1 LCQHI
6 YQIIIFILLTAA
18 GFLICR
24 QLLKIPKLS
33 MKKNIKHLQVQKEM
47 PGKQLLTRFV
57 MPLVK
62 PISRFIP
69 IDPVKEARMASMLQR
84 GGLTL
89 TPQEYY
95 ARAILCVFFTWPL
108 APLFVVIGAPHLLPI
123 VVIFSVVVFRHFTTD
138 LNDAL
143 KEKKRRI
150 EIELPGFVR
159 SILYRLE
166 ENKHDGSR
174 IVVQVDLI
182 QIFEDYLKVAS
193 DTFRRDVAILVLE
206 MKALDIETGLRHFN
220 ERLGLTDVSFLVN
233 ALIGLHRG
241 EHQGEALSYL
251 ARDMDIKA
259 KEVFRKKLNTLPH
272 RVKIASIPL
281 VAVTLASLLYVIGSH
296 LIRSMGGLF

>member
-1 LCQHI
+1 ML

-18 GFLICR
+18 GFLLCR

-33 MKKNIKHLQVQKEM
+33 IKKNIKNLQAAKGR
-47 PGKQLLTRFV
+47 PDGLINRCL
-57 MPLVK
+57 MPLARPVA
-62 PISRFIP
+62 RLIP
-69 IDPVKEARMASMLQR
+69 LDPVKEARMASMLRR
-84 GGLTL
+84 GGLEL
-89 TPQEYY
+89 TPKEYH
-95 ARAILCVFFTWPL
+95 ARAILCALFTLPFAL
-108 APLFVVIGAPHLLPI
+108 LFMVIGAPNLVPI
-123 VVIFSVVVFRHFTTD
+123 ILIFAVVIYRHFTTD
-138 LNDAL
+138 LKDAMN
-143 KEKKRRI
+143 EKKRRI
-150 EIELPGFVR
+150 EMELPGFVR

-166 ENKHDGSR
+166 DNRRESGR

-193 DTFRRDVAILVLE
+193 EAFREDVAILIVE
-206 MKALDIETGLRHFN
+206 MKAKDIETALRSFN

-251 ARDMDIKA
+251 ARDMDVKA
-259 KEVFRKKLNTLPH
+259 KEVFRKKLNTLPR

>member
-1 LCQHI
+1 MFYRIVL
-6 YQIIIFILLTAA
+6 FILLTAA
-18 GFLICR
+18 GILICR

-33 MKKNIKHLQVQKEM
+33 MKKNLKHLQAEKEAAGSRMLSRVIM
-47 PGKQLLTRFV
+47 PVAR
-57 MPLVK
+57 

-69 IDPVKEARMASMLQR
+69 IDPVKEARMASMLRR
-84 GGLTL
+84 GGQEL
-89 TPQEYY
+89 TPKEYY
-95 ARAILCVFFTWPL
+95 ARAILCASFTLPL
-108 APLFVVIGAPHLLPI
+108 ALVFLIMGAVKLAPIILLLALVVY
-123 VVIFSVVVFRHFTTD
+123 RHFMTD
-138 LNDAL
+138 LKDQL
-143 KEKKRRI
+143 KEKKNRI

-166 ENKHDGSR
+166 DNRHDGSR
-174 IVVQVDLI
+174 MVVQVDLI

-193 DTFRRDVAILVLE
+193 DAFREDVAILVME
-206 MKALDIETGLRHFN
+206 MKAKDIEAALRNFN
-220 ERLGLTDVSFLVN
+220 ERLGITEVSFLVN

-259 KEVFRKKLNTLPH
+259 KEALKKKLDNLPR

-281 VAVTLASLLYVIGSH
+281 VAITIISLFYVIGSH